1 MFIDLKMLVWS
12 AVLTLVL
19 AFPYLIGLIAK
30 LGLPTMAGNRENLP
44 AVEGWIG
51 RSTRAHRNMLE
62 NLAPFA
68 VLVLAAHVAG
78 KADTT
83 TALGAQLFFWGRVAH
98 AGFYIG
104 GFPWVRTG
112 AFVASFMGMLL
123 ILWRLI

>member
-1 MFIDLKMLVWS
+1 MTVDLKMLVWS

-19 AFPYLIGLIAK
+19 AFPYLIWLIAK
-30 LGLPTMAGNRENLP
+30 LGLPTMAGNRENFP

-51 RSTRAHRNMLE
+51 RSIRAHRNMLE

-68 VLVLAAHVAG
+68 VLVLVAHVAS

-112 AFVASFMGMLL
+112 AFVVSLVGTLL